1 MFGLAFYFILLHDTF
16 VTAAK
21 AHPASRPAAARHR
34 FIREALKR
42 SSSVS
47 ISSMA
52 RRLGMSEMT
61 IRRDLEKLENSADV
75 RRTRGGAVVAERTV
89 FEFAYQERQRAQSA
103 QKQCI
108 ARAALRLIKPGQRII
123 LDTGTT
129 TLHLAALLKEREDL
143 TVITPSLAVASELQY
158 ASGVEVILLGGIL
171 HRRSPDLTGPLTEH
185 CLDLF
190 SADWAFQGAE
200 AVGDDGSIYNV
211 DLQLAQVDRK
221 MREKA
226 AKACLLVDGSKFG
239 RTSLVRDGTLAD
251 FNLVITDDSV
261 PVKFRFMARKLCT
274 PLTICG
280 APGGSGKRQTHS

>member
-1 MFGLAFYFILLHDTF
+1 MFVLVFSFIFSHFFAVTLAMADP
-16 VTAAK
+16 AA
-21 AHPASRPAAARHR
+21 RPAAARLR

-47 ISSMA
+47 VSSMA
-52 RRLGMSEMT
+52 RRLGVSEMT
-61 IRRDLEKLENSADV
+61 IRRDLEKLENNADA

-108 ARAALRLIKPGQRII
+108 ARTALQLIKPGQRII

-129 TLHLAALLKEREDL
+129 TLHLAALLKEWENL
-143 TVITPSLAVASELQY
+143 TVITPSIAVASELQY
-158 ASGVEVILLGGIL
+158 ANGVEVVLLGGVL
-171 HRRSPDLTGPLTEH
+171 HRGSPDLTGPLTEH

-190 SADWAFQGAE
+190 SADWAFQGTE
-200 AVGDDGSIYNV
+200 AVGHDGSIYNV

-221 MREKA
+221 MRKKA

-239 RTSLVRDGTLAD
+239 RTALVRSGTLAD
-251 FNLVITDDSV
+251 FNLIITDRSV
-261 PVKFRFMARKLCT
+261 PGKFRRLARKLCAS
-274 PLTICG
+274 LTICG
-280 APGGSGKRQTHS
+280 APDGREMQPRHS